1 MGRRKSKE
9 EKANKQKQ
17 KQTGKLRRKGKK
29 KKRIIKAIC
38 KSREDARPIH
48 IKKKRK
54 TKGEDQ
60 CNAAKIESARGMRI
74 SGNSNSKTENK
85 KRQLRREREIRER
98 ARYQTG
104 DIPPA
109 FQKEIATTISQ
120 SG

>member
-85 KRQLRREREIRER
+85 KRQLRRER
-98 ARYQTG
+98 
-104 DIPPA
+104 D
-109 FQKEIATTISQ
+109 
-120 SG
+120 